1 MISEKTISISDF
13 NYYINIKNNVFAR
26 RMKNRT
32 IEIMAPAGSW
42 QSLQAAIQGGANSVY
57 FGIEQLNM
65 RAKSSN
71 NFTLKDL
78 VEIAELCNK
87 KNIKSYITLNTII
100 YDHDLILMKKIVD
113 TAKQTGITAIIAS
126 DQAVISYASSINME
140 VHISTQTNITNIE
153 TIRFFAQFA
162 EVVILSRELS
172 LLQIKEIIKEIE
184 KQQIKGPSG
193 NLLQIE
199 IFVHGALCMAVS
211 GKCYMSL
218 HTTNSSANRGACIQN
233 CRKTYTVTDKE
244 DGHQFDIDNEYIMSS
259 KDLCTI
265 GFLDQVLDSGINIL
279 KIEGRGR
286 SPEYVKKTTQSYRE
300 AADAYLKGTYNKE
313 KVKGWIEILE
323 TVYNRGFWD
332 GYYLGQKMG
341 EWTGIHGSKAS
352 KKKIYLGKAKNY
364 FTKIRVAEFDL
375 ETEQL
380 KEGDNILIIGRT
392 TGIIETV
399 AGEIRLNDKLVKSV
413 KKGDNFSMRL
423 EHIVRPSDKLYKI
436 VNTK

>member
-1 MISEKTISISDF
+1 MYCAILNASI
-13 NYYINIKNNVFAR
+13 NTV
-26 RMKNRT
+26 KNRT

-65 RAKSSN
+65 RARSSN

-87 KNIKSYITLNTII
+87 KNIKTYITLNTII

-113 TAKQTGITAIIAS
+113 TAKQANITAIIAS
-126 DQAVISYASSINME
+126 DQAVIGYAASVNME

-153 TIRFFAQFA
+153 AIRFFAQFA

-172 LLQIKEIIKEIE
+172 LLQIKEITKEIE

-193 NLLQIE
+193 NLVQIE
-199 IFVHGALCMAVS
+199 IFIHGALCMAVS

-244 DGHQFDIDNEYIMSS
+244 DGHQFDIDNEYIMSP
-259 KDLCTI
+259 KDLCTM
-265 GFLDQVLDSGINIL
+265 GFLDQVLDSGSSIL

-286 SPEYVKKTTQSYRE
+286 SPEYVKTTTQCYRE
-300 AADAYLKGTYNKE
+300 AADAYLVGTYSKE
-313 KVKGWIEILE
+313 KVEEWMSRLK

-341 EWTGIHGSKAS
+341 EWTGMHGSKS
-352 KKKIYLGKAKNY
+352 TKKKIYLGKAKKY
-364 FTKIRVAEFDL
+364 FTKIQIAEFDL
-375 ETEQL
+375 EAQQL

-399 AGEIRLNDKLVKSV
+399 VGEMRINDKQVKGV
-413 KKGDNFSMRL
+413 KKGDNFSMKL
-423 EHIVRPSDKLYKI
+423 DSTVRPSDKLYKV
-436 VNTK
+436 VNSR

>member
-1 MISEKTISISDF
+1 
-13 NYYINIKNNVFAR
+13 
-26 RMKNRT
+26 MKNRT

-65 RAKSSN
+65 RARSSN

-87 KNIKSYITLNTII
+87 KNIKTYITLNTII

-113 TAKQTGITAIIAS
+113 TAKQANITAIIAS
-126 DQAVISYASSINME
+126 DQAVIGYAASVNME
-140 VHISTQTNITNIE
+140 VHISTQTNVTNLE
-153 TIRFFAQFA
+153 TIRFFSHFA
-162 EVVILSRELS
+162 DVVILSRELS
-172 LLQIKEIIKEIE
+172 LLQVKEITKEIE
-184 KQQIKGPSG
+184 RQQIKGPSG
-193 NLLQIE
+193 NLIKIE

-244 DGHQFDIDNEYIMSS
+244 DGHQFDIDNEYIMSP

-265 GFLDQVLDSGINIL
+265 GFLDQVLDSGSSIL

-286 SPEYVKKTTQSYRE
+286 SPEYVKTTTQCYRE
-300 AADAYLKGTYNKE
+300 AADAYLEGTYNKE
-313 KVKGWIEILE
+313 KVKGWMSRLT

-332 GYYLGQKMG
+332 GYYLGQKIG
-341 EWTGIHGSKAS
+341 EWTGAHGSKAT
-352 KKKIYLGKAKNY
+352 KKKIYLGKAKKY
-364 FTKIRVAEFDL
+364 FTKIQVAEFDL
-375 ETEQL
+375 EAQHL
-380 KEGDNILIIGRT
+380 KEGDNILIAGKT
-392 TGIIETV
+392 TGIIETIV
-399 AGEIRLNDKLVKSV
+399 AEIRINDKQVKGV
-413 KKGDNFSMRL
+413 KKGDNFSIKL
-423 EHIVRPSDKLYKI
+423 NHKVRPSDKLYKVI
-436 VNTK
+436 NN

>member
-1 MISEKTISISDF
+1 
-13 NYYINIKNNVFAR
+13 
-26 RMKNRT
+26 MKNRT

-65 RAKSSN
+65 RARSSN

-87 KNIKSYITLNTII
+87 KNIKTYITLNTII

-113 TAKQTGITAIIAS
+113 TAKQAGITAIIAS
-126 DQAVISYASSINME
+126 DQAVISYVASVNME
-140 VHISTQTNITNIE
+140 VHISTQTNVTNLE
-153 TIRFFAQFA
+153 TIRFFANFA
-162 EVVILSRELS
+162 DVVILSRELS
-172 LLQIKEIIKEIE
+172 LFQIKEITKKIE

-193 NLLQIE
+193 NLIKIE
-199 IFVHGALCMAVS
+199 VFAHGALCMAVS

-218 HTTNSSANRGACIQN
+218 HTANSSANRGACIQN

-244 DGHQFDIDNEYIMSS
+244 NGHQFDINNEYIMSP

-265 GFLDQVLDSGINIL
+265 GFLDQVLDSGSSIL

-286 SPEYVKKTTQSYRE
+286 SPEYVKTTTQCYRE
-300 AADAYLKGTYNKE
+300 AADAYLVDTYSKE
-313 KVKGWIEILE
+313 KVKGWMNRLK

-341 EWTGIHGSKAS
+341 EWTGIHGSKS
-352 KKKIYLGKAKNY
+352 TKKKIYLGKAKKY
-364 FTKIRVAEFDL
+364 FTKIQIAEFDL
-375 ETEQL
+375 EAQQL

-399 AGEIRLNDKLVKSV
+399 VGEMRINDKQVKGV
-413 KKGDNFSMRL
+413 KKGDNFSMKL
-423 EHIVRPSDKLYKI
+423 DSTVRPSDKLYKV
-436 VNTK
+436 VNSR

>member
-1 MISEKTISISDF
+1 
-13 NYYINIKNNVFAR
+13 
-26 RMKNRT
+26 MKNRT

-78 VEIAELCNK
+78 VEIAEFCNN
-87 KNIKSYITLNTII
+87 KNIKTYITLNTII

-113 TAKQTGITAIIAS
+113 KAKQTGITAIIAS
-126 DQAVISYASSINME
+126 DQAVISYATSIDME
-140 VHISTQTNITNIE
+140 VHISTQANITNIE
-153 TIRFFAQFA
+153 TIHFFAQFA

-172 LLQIKEIIKEIE
+172 LLQIKEITKEIE
-184 KQQIKGPSG
+184 KRQIKGPSG
-193 NLLQIE
+193 NLVQIE

-244 DGHQFDIDNEYIMSS
+244 DGHQFDIDNEYIMSP

-286 SPEYVKKTTQSYRE
+286 SPEYVKTTTQSYRE
-300 AADAYLKGTYNKE
+300 AADAYLEGTYNKE
-313 KVKGWIEILE
+313 KVKEWIKKLE

-332 GYYLGQKMG
+332 GYYLGQKLG

-364 FTKIRVAEFDL
+364 FTKIQVAEFDL
-375 ETEQL
+375 ETQQL
-380 KEGDNILIIGRT
+380 KEGDNILIAGRT

-399 AGEIRLNDKLVKSV
+399 AGEIRLNDKQVKSV
-413 KKGDNFSMRL
+413 KKGDNFSMKL
-423 EHIVRPSDKLYKI
+423 DHTVRPSDKLYKI
-436 VNTK
+436 VNSK

>member
-1 MISEKTISISDF
+1 
-13 NYYINIKNNVFAR
+13 
-26 RMKNRT
+26 MKNRT

-65 RAKSSN
+65 RARSSN

-87 KNIKSYITLNTII
+87 KNIKTYITLNTII

-113 TAKQTGITAIIAS
+113 TAKQANITAIIAS
-126 DQAVISYASSINME
+126 DQAVIGYAASVNME
-140 VHISTQTNITNIE
+140 VHISTQTNVTNLE
-153 TIRFFAQFA
+153 TIRFFSHFA
-162 EVVILSRELS
+162 DVVILSRELS
-172 LLQIKEIIKEIE
+172 LLQVKEITKEIE

-193 NLLQIE
+193 NLIKIE

-244 DGHQFDIDNEYIMSS
+244 DGHQFDIDNEYIMSP

-265 GFLDQVLDSGINIL
+265 GFLDQVLDSGSSIL

-286 SPEYVKKTTQSYRE
+286 SPEYVKTTTQCYRE
-300 AADAYLKGTYNKE
+300 AADAYLEGTYNKE
-313 KVKGWIEILE
+313 KVKGWMSRLT

-332 GYYLGQKMG
+332 GYYLGQKIG
-341 EWTGIHGSKAS
+341 EWTGAHGSKAT
-352 KKKIYLGKAKNY
+352 KKKIYLGKAKKY
-364 FTKIRVAEFDL
+364 FTKIQVAEFDL
-375 ETEQL
+375 EAQHL
-380 KEGDNILIIGRT
+380 KEGDNILIAGKT
-392 TGIIETV
+392 TGIIETIV
-399 AGEIRLNDKLVKSV
+399 AEIRINDKQVQGV
-413 KKGDNFSMRL
+413 KKGDNFSIKL
-423 EHIVRPSDKLYKI
+423 NHKVRPSDKLYKVI
-436 VNTK
+436 NN

>member
-1 MISEKTISISDF
+1 
-13 NYYINIKNNVFAR
+13 
-26 RMKNRT
+26 MKNRT

-65 RAKSSN
+65 RARSSN

-87 KNIKSYITLNTII
+87 KNIKTYITLNTII

-113 TAKQTGITAIIAS
+113 TAKQAGITAIIAS
-126 DQAVISYASSINME
+126 DQAVISYVASVNME
-140 VHISTQTNITNIE
+140 VHISTQTNVTNLE
-153 TIRFFAQFA
+153 TIRFFANFA
-162 EVVILSRELS
+162 DVVILSRELS
-172 LLQIKEIIKEIE
+172 LFQIKEITKEIE

-193 NLLQIE
+193 NLIKIE
-199 IFVHGALCMAVS
+199 VFVHGALCMAVS

-218 HTTNSSANRGACIQN
+218 HTINSSANRGACIQN

-244 DGHQFDIDNEYIMSS
+244 DGHQFDIDNEYIMSP

-265 GFLDQVLDSGINIL
+265 GFLDQVLDSGSNIL

-286 SPEYVKKTTQSYRE
+286 SPEYVKTTTQCYRE
-300 AADAYLKGTYNKE
+300 AADAYLEDTYSKE
-313 KVKGWIEILE
+313 KVKGWMNRLE

-341 EWTGIHGSKAS
+341 EWTGIHGSKS
-352 KKKIYLGKAKNY
+352 TKKKIYLGKAKKY
-364 FTKIRVAEFDL
+364 FTKIQVVEFDL
-375 ETEQL
+375 EAQQL
-380 KEGDNILIIGRT
+380 KEGDNILITGRT
-392 TGIIETV
+392 TGTIETIV
-399 AGEIRLNDKLVKSV
+399 GEIRINNKQVKDV
-413 KKGDNFSMRL
+413 KKGDNFSIKL
-423 EHIVRPSDKLYKI
+423 DSTVRPNDKLYKI
-436 VNTK
+436 VNSR